1 MNIHDYLQQ
10 ASQINQTLVRDP
22 QTLLALTVAWLDP
35 LAILKDQE
43 ILADEDISD
52 YYYSGDTMGEGLYVT
67 RRCFPDIYARA
78 ISKLRIG
85 IPFHKVLSF
94 IDDEIERQTKIPTSQ
109 FEEGHAYAFGI
120 PLPWYGIEIEDPDF
134 LNDYEDEWHLIQLF
148 GISIDDNESDHYLTT
163 LDMPENIWLVAY
175 VLRWSLWA
183 YRHSPLHETLMHA
196 ISYVFSCS
204 GNSSV
209 DYSYD
214 MGIEFQPLQWIPDD
228 VEFAQ
233 FICQEAEDIMLG
245 AATGLANAYDPA
257 IQGILLAKIALASQL
272 VQKRLEKGLKIHDDT
287 FINHETPNPFDIR
300 WDDLRASP
308 NDETESDLAELSLRM
323 GTA

>member
-1 MNIHDYLQQ
+1 MNVHDYLQQ

-43 ILADEDISD
+43 ILVDEEISD

-78 ISKLRIG
+78 ISKLRTG
-85 IPFHKVLSF
+85 VPFREVLSF
-94 IDDEIERQTKIPTSQ
+94 IDDEIENQTQIPTSQ

-120 PLPWYGIEIEDPDF
+120 PLPWYGFEMEDPDF
-134 LNDYEDEWHLIQLF
+134 STDHEDEWHLIQLF
-148 GISIDDNESDHYLTT
+148 GVGIDDNESDRYSNT

-175 VLRWSLWA
+175 VLRWSLWE

-214 MGIEFQPLQWIPDD
+214 VGIEFHPLQWTPDD

-233 FICQEAEDIMLG
+233 VICEEANNIMQG
-245 AATGLANAYDPA
+245 AVIGLANAYDPA
-257 IQGILLAKIALASQL
+257 IQKTLRAKIALASQL
-272 VQKRLEKGLKIHDDT
+272 VQKRLDKGLKIHDDT
-287 FINHETPNPFDIR
+287 FINHDTPNPFELR
-300 WDDLRASP
+300 WDDLRASAD
-308 NDETESDLAELSLRM
+308 DETESDVAELSLRV
-323 GTA
+323 GAA